1 MNRILLQLTV
11 FIFTLN
17 AFVFGIG
24 TQFLS
29 IPNTAR
35 ELALGVNPALM
46 GESFSNP
53 AVSNSHVQN
62 PDIFISHG
70 SWIAGVT
77 STTIQFSKG
86 TGGIQIRYSGIS
98 DLEFRTGIPTDNAL
112 AEFGA
117 YGASFGGFYS
127 KQIGNN
133 YFGISLKGIGFQ
145 IYDESSYGYAAD
157 FGITKMFGEK
167 LNVGLSVLNIG
178 SMSVLSKTAP
188 NLPVRILSGI
198 RYQSSYKSWKNEV
211 FLSLEKS
218 SLNSGLIYRMGNE
231 FTWQKI
237 AIQAG
242 TQLSEKVNSISGG
255 IRLRLGMYSFQY
267 GVQIGS
273 QDLGLSQMLDFS
285 VRLP

>member
-1 MNRILLQLTV
+1 MLTV
-11 FIFTLN
+11 YIIILN
-17 AFVFGIG
+17 TSVFGIG

-35 ELALGVNPALM
+35 ELALGINPALM

-112 AEFGA
+112 A
-117 YGASFGGFYS
+117 
-127 KQIGNN
+127 K
-133 YFGISLKGIGFQ
+133 FGISLKGIGFQ

-157 FGITKMFGEK
+157 LGFTKIFGKFF
-167 LNVGLSVLNIG
+167 NVGLSVLNIG
-178 SMSVLSKTAP
+178 SMSVLSKTSP
-188 NLPVRILSGI
+188 KLPVRILSGI

>member
-1 MNRILLQLTV
+1 
-11 FIFTLN
+11 
-17 AFVFGIG
+17 
-24 TQFLS
+24 
-29 IPNTAR
+29 
-35 ELALGVNPALM
+35 
-46 GESFSNP
+46 
-53 AVSNSHVQN
+53 
-62 PDIFISHG
+62 
-70 SWIAGVT
+70 
-77 STTIQFSKG
+77 
-86 TGGIQIRYSGIS
+86 
-98 DLEFRTGIPTDNAL
+98 
-112 AEFGA
+112 
-117 YGASFGGFYS
+117 
-127 KQIGNN
+127 
-133 YFGISLKGIGFQ
+133 
-145 IYDESSYGYAAD
+145 
-157 FGITKMFGEK
+157 MFGEK
-167 LNVGLSVLNIG
+167 LNVGFSVLNIG

-198 RYQSSYKSWKNEV
+198 RYQSSYKSWKNDV

-218 SLNSGLIYRMGNE
+218 SLNLGLIYRMGNE

>member
-1 MNRILLQLTV
+1 MNKILHLLTV
-11 FIFTLN
+11 LIFILN
-17 AFVFGIG
+17 TSVFGIG

-35 ELALGVNPALM
+35 ELALGVNPALK

-53 AVSNSHVQN
+53 AVFNSHVQN

-70 SWIAGVT
+70 SWLAGVT
-77 STTIQFSKG
+77 STTLQFSKG
-86 TGGIQIRYSGIS
+86 AGGIQIRYSGIS
-98 DLEFRTGIPTDNAL
+98 DLEFRSGVPTDNAL

-117 YGASFGGFYS
+117 YGASFGGFYT
-127 KQIGNN
+127 KQFGNN
-133 YFGISLKGIGFQ
+133 YFGFSIKGLGFQ

-157 FGITKMFGEK
+157 LGFTKMFGK
-167 LNVGLSVLNIG
+167 KINVGLSVLNIG
-178 SMSVLSKTAP
+178 SMSVLSKIAP
-188 NLPVRILSGI
+188 NLPVRVLSGV
-198 RYQSSYKSWKNEV
+198 RYLSSYKSWTNEV
-211 FLSLEKS
+211 LFSIEKS
-218 SLNSGLIYRMGNE
+218 SLNSGLIYRTGNE
-231 FTWQKI
+231 FIWQKI

-267 GVQIGS
+267 GIQIGS
-273 QDLGLSQMLDFS
+273 QYLGLSQMLDFS

>member
-1 MNRILLQLTV
+1 MKKTV
-11 FIFTLN
+11 HLFTFLFLN
-17 AFVFGIG
+17 SFVFGIG

-29 IPNTAR
+29 IPNSAR
-35 ELALGVNPALM
+35 ELALGVNPALK

-53 AVSNSHVQN
+53 AVCSSYIPY

-70 SWIAGVT
+70 SWLAGVT
-77 STTIQFSKG
+77 TTTIQYSKG
-86 TGGIQIRYSGIS
+86 VGGIQIRYSGIS
-98 DLEFRTGIPTDNAL
+98 DLEFRTGIPTDNSL

-198 RYQSSYKSWKNEV
+198 RYQSSYKSWKNEML
-211 FLSLEKS
+211 FSIEKS
-218 SLNSGLIYRMGNE
+218 SFNSGLIYRMGNE
-231 FTWQKI
+231 LIWQKI

-273 QDLGLSQMLDFS
+273 QNLGLSQMLDFS